1 MSGQNNE
8 TEIFKKKTYQ
18 IFIYFLAI
26 LFKAYYFLFKKDYY
40 NRHHLEIVWA
50 DGNLKVSW
58 FKHNDYVTLREAELN
73 ELLLE
78 SDPEEFIS
86 SALTEAKDCNFII
99 FDCGDEKRFVQF
111 WLGDG
116 ELMVSWP
123 VIKKTNKLDKYV
135 YSMLGVLNE
144 LDITQRLTKVGGL
157 IRTKYQYYEVKQ
169 ESDFTDYQIHFANN
183 IDEATKFTIA
193 IFTHVFKQD
202 LQKLRF
208 KLG

>member
-1 MSGQNNE
+1 MPDKNNE
-8 TEIFKKKTYQ
+8 TENLKKKAYH
-18 IFIYFLAI
+18 IIIYFLAI
-26 LFKAYYFLFKKDYY
+26 LVKAYYFLFKKDYY
-40 NRHHLEIVWA
+40 NKHHLEIIWV

-58 FKHNDYVTLREAELN
+58 FNHNDYAIIKEAKLN
-73 ELLLE
+73 GALLE
-78 SDPEEFIS
+78 LEPKNFIS
-86 SALTEAKDCNFII
+86 QALSEAKNCNFII

-135 YSMLGVLNE
+135 YPMLGVLNE
-144 LDITQRLTKVGGL
+144 LDITQRPTKVGGL

-169 ESDFTDYQIHFANN
+169 ESDFTDYQIHFADSIN
-183 IDEATKFTIA
+183 EATKFTIT
-193 IFTHVFKQD
+193 ILTKVFKQD

>member
-1 MSGQNNE
+1 MPDENNE
-8 TEIFKKKTYQ
+8 TENLKKKAYH

-26 LFKAYYFLFKKDYY
+26 LVRAYYFLFKKDYY
-40 NRHHLEIVWA
+40 NKHHLEIVWGN
-50 DGNLKVSW
+50 GNLKVSW
-58 FKHNDYVTLREAELN
+58 FKHNDYVTLKEVELN
-73 ELLLE
+73 EFLLE

-86 SALTEAKDCNFII
+86 SALTEAKECNFII

-135 YSMLGVLNE
+135 YPMLGVLNE

-157 IRTKYQYYEVKQ
+157 IRTKCQYYEVKQ
-169 ESDFTDYQIHFANN
+169 ESDFTDYQIHFADN
-183 IDEATKFTIA
+183 IDEAIKFTIT
-193 IFTHVFKQD
+193 IFTQVFKQD

>member
-1 MSGQNNE
+1 MPNENNE
-8 TEIFKKKTYQ
+8 MDNLKKKAYH
-18 IFIYFLAI
+18 IFIYFFAI
-26 LFKAYYFLFKKDYY
+26 FVKAYYFLFKKDYY

-58 FKHNDYVTLREAELN
+58 FKHSDYVILKEAKLN
-73 ELLLE
+73 EVLLE
-78 SDPEEFIS
+78 SDPEEFIY
-86 SALTEAKDCNFII
+86 SALTEVKDCNFII
-99 FDCGDEKRFVQF
+99 FDCGDEKRFIQF

-123 VIKKTNKLDKYV
+123 IIKKTNKLNKYV
-135 YSMLGVLNE
+135 YPMLGVLNE
-144 LDITQRLTKVGGL
+144 LDITQRPTKVGGL

-169 ESDFTDYQIHFANN
+169 ESDLEDYQIHFADN
-183 IDEATKFTIA
+183 IDEATKFTTT
-193 IFTHVFKQD
+193 IFTKVFKQD

>member
-1 MSGQNNE
+1 MPDKNNE
-8 TEIFKKKTYQ
+8 TENLRKKAHH

-26 LFKAYYFLFKKDYY
+26 LVKAYYFLFKKDYY
-40 NRHHLEIVWA
+40 NEHHLEIVWA

-58 FKHNDYVTLREAELN
+58 FKHNDYVTLKETELN
-73 ELLLE
+73 EFLLE

-86 SALTEAKDCNFII
+86 SALIEAKECNFII

-123 VIKKTNKLDKYV
+123 VIKKTNKLEKYV
-135 YSMLGVLNE
+135 YPMLGVLNE
-144 LDITQRLTKVGGL
+144 LDITQRPTKVGGL

-169 ESDFTDYQIHFANN
+169 DSDFTDYQIHFADN
-183 IDEATKFTIA
+183 IDEATKFTIT
-193 IFTHVFKQD
+193 ILTKVFKQD